1 MSKRQQGTF
10 FWHFLNQNYPSKF
23 ISHRT
28 MEEAD
33 RPTGRFSPVP
43 AKKRETDGNVTVC
56 FAYGEISCEQN
67 GNCAKN

>member
-1 MSKRQQGTF
+1 MGTF
-10 FWHFLNQNYPSKF
+10 FWHFLSPNYPLNLYD
-23 ISHRT
+23 RT

-43 AKKRETDGNVTVC
+43 AKKREADENVTVC
-56 FAYGEISCEQN
+56 FAYGEISCSEN